1 MSSAMEGGG
10 RYNRHASAQA
20 ASAQFG
26 LDALAAAA
34 GTAPLD
40 AADVVTVVDYGASE
54 GRNSLLPIATAVA
67 AIRGRHGPTQQVRV
81 FHTDLPDN
89 DFSSLFHTVLDGGS
103 DGEGYRAPGVYP
115 AAIGRSFYEQLLPD
129 ASVGLGWTS
138 IAVHW
143 LSAVPGPLEGF
154 WFTTADAEQY
164 VAWAAAAAA
173 DWAAFLRARA
183 AEMLPG
189 ARLVV
194 VVGTATGEGP
204 GRRAGAE
211 RAMTEIARGVDRLVD
226 DGELDDGER
235 AAMVIPAWY
244 RTADEWRAP
253 FDSDPA
259 LDLELERLELI
270 DVGDPLWEQT
280 RSGGDYPTAV
290 AAALRVSFGPA
301 LLQSVAADRRSQI
314 AAELFDGHL
323 ARAIAR
329 QPAAPWFDWRLA
341 VLVIAKP
348 L

>member
-34 GTAPLD
+34 GTAPRD
-40 AADVVTVVDYGASE
+40 PAGVVTVVDYGASE
-54 GRNSLLPIATAVA
+54 GRNSLLPVATAVA
-67 AIRGRHGPTQQVRV
+67 AIRGRHGPMQQVRV

-89 DFSSLFHTVLDGGS
+89 DFSSLFHTVAD
-103 DGEGYRAPGVYP
+103 DAGYRGPGVYP

-129 ASVGLGWTS
+129 ASVGLGWTA

-143 LSAVPGPLEGF
+143 LSAVPGPLDGF
-154 WFTTADAEQY
+154 WFTTADAAQY
-164 VAWAAAAAA
+164 ETWAAAAAA
-173 DWAAFLRARA
+173 DWATFLRARA

-194 VVGTATGEGP
+194 VVGTAAGDGRD
-204 GRRAGAE
+204 RRAGAE
-211 RAMTEIARGVDRLVD
+211 RAMTEIDRGLSGLVD
-226 DGELDDGER
+226 DGMLADGER

-253 FDSDPA
+253 FDEDA
-259 LDLELERLELI
+259 DLDLELEQLELVGI
-270 DVGDPLWEQT
+270 GDPLWEQT

-301 LLQSVAADRRSQI
+301 LLQSLAADRRPQI

-329 QPAAPWFDWRLA
+329 EPAEPWFDWRLA

-348 L
+348 